1 MRGRAALT
9 ENQLK
14 ENAMIPNRPIAPLTV
29 GPRKGWKA
37 AVSAVVMAALLGTT
51 ATAAVA
57 AESGAESAASRGAGS
72 AIVAAPPVLAT
83 EPAGREQ

>member
-1 MRGRAALT
+1 
-9 ENQLK
+9 
-14 ENAMIPNRPIAPLTV
+14 MIPYRPITPLTV

-57 AESGAESAASRGAGS
+57 AESAGESAASRGGAGV
-72 AIVAAPPVLAT
+72 VAAQPVLAT
-83 EPAGREQ
+83 EPLRREQ